1 MSLRERLVARQ
12 LPQRTVTL
20 SPVVEGADPDVVTV
34 RALPAD
40 EWDALVQLHPPT
52 QEQAEGG
59 WQWNIATF
67 RPAVL
72 AACATTPDDEI
83 PLDENEWAQLLLA
96 TPVGDRER
104 LYGAAIDV
112 NDNRWPGAELGK
124 DSR

>member
-1 MSLRERLVARQ
+1 MSLRERLVAQQ

-20 SPVVEGADPDVVTV
+20 SPVVDGADPDVVTV

-52 QEQAEGG
+52 AEQAQGG

-72 AACATTPDDEI
+72 AACVVSPADDEQ
-83 PLDENEWAQLLLA
+83 LDANEWAQLLLKM
-96 TPVGDRER
+96 PVGDRER

-112 NDNRWPGAELGK
+112 NDNLWPGTEPGK
-124 DSR
+124 D

>member
-52 QEQAEGG
+52 QEQAENG